1 VRSPKASFEFAP
13 FNSRKQQKKRKKER
27 KKERKKKLNKIEER
41 KATAQPV
48 SPFLFHAKAKA
59 GTAEPVAYC
68 LIIISS
74 ALAHGRFAVVYINS
88 LPRSWPLS
96 LSFSHSLSFSLS
108 LSHLTE

>member
-1 VRSPKASFEFAP
+1 VRSPKASFDFAP
-13 FNSRKQQKKRKKER
+13 FNSRKQQKKKER
-27 KKERKKKLNKIEER
+27 KKKKLNKIEER

-48 SPFLFHAKAKA
+48 SPFLFHAKA
-59 GTAEPVAYC
+59 GTAEPVAHC

-96 LSFSHSLSFSLS
+96 LSFSFPLSLS
-108 LSHLTE
+108 LAFN